1 MKAFARILSALSL
14 AIFCAACGG
23 GGAAPPPPHPPPSAD
38 RSLNGLWI
46 GTSLGETAADVLTDF
61 EFTAIGGFSV
71 GTPPYT
77 ATFSNGNAET
87 SGDPA
92 FHISGISA
100 WHVLVGTTATVTFE
114 TMPNTLTL
122 HVRTG
127 NTAAVGEVDILD
139 ENGVLIQRVVPTEV
153 FQVIDVSRV
162 NGETLIGSVEI
173 TNINGGDVVV
183 DDLTFGYSA
192 SGFSTSTDDVFCW
205 VADSVEFNCILL
217 DRLSGIPR
225 ATVQATVR
233 VADTNQF
240 SGSGKLYAEFP
251 FTLANGKTAANLTM
265 SGGTFSAGNSV
276 DVTVDA
282 AGITSSFTTSFHP
295 SNSDGSNLADV
306 AAIYEYFNI
315 SEEDS
320 SLAISTTGKL
330 SGQSTRGC
338 VLDGQVTISDATLNV
353 YDVALDIMDIANC
366 SVPDGRY
373 SGLGAMLRDA
383 ARGDISG
390 DVFLFTVFTNQ
401 NGAVGFGVK

>member
-1 MKAFARILSALSL
+1 
-14 AIFCAACGG
+14 
-23 GGAAPPPPHPPPSAD
+23 
-38 RSLNGLWI
+38 
-46 GTSLGETAADVLTDF
+46 
-61 EFTAIGGFSV
+61 
-71 GTPPYT
+71 
-77 ATFSNGNAET
+77 
-87 SGDPA
+87 
-92 FHISGISA
+92 
-100 WHVLVGTTATVTFE
+100 
-114 TMPNTLTL
+114 
-122 HVRTG
+122 
-127 NTAAVGEVDILD
+127 
-139 ENGVLIQRVVPTEV
+139 
-153 FQVIDVSRV
+153 
-162 NGETLIGSVEI
+162 
-173 TNINGGDVVV
+173 
-183 DDLTFGYSA
+183 
-192 SGFSTSTDDVFCW
+192 
-205 VADSVEFNCILL
+205 
-217 DRLSGIPR
+217 
-225 ATVQATVR
+225 
-233 VADTNQF
+233 
-240 SGSGKLYAEFP
+240 
-251 FTLANGKTAANLTM
+251 LTM